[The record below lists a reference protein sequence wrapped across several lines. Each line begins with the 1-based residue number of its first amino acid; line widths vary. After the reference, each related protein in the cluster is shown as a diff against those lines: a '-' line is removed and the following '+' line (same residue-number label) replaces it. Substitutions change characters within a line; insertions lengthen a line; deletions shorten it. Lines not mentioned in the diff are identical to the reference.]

1 MPSLLHFHSRFR
13 QGSRDPDVAVSG
25 GSQKVEDARVSVE
38 KVSVEKVDD
47 EPDSDINPGE
57 LTFDEGTLLK
67 FLSV

>member
-1 MPSLLHFHSRFR
+1 MSSLFHIYSRSR
-13 QGSRDPDVAVSG
+13 QGSKDPNVSANG

-38 KVSVEKVDD
+38 EAYD

-57 LTFDEGTLLK
+57 LTFKEGTFLK